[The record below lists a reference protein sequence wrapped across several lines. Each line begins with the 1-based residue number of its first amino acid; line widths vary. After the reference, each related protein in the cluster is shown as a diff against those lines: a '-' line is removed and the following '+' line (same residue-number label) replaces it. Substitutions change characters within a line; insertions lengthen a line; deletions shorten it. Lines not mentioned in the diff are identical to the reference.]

1 MTRKKYCAL
10 LRSPVP
16 SLLLHTPDQLSEVT
30 GSRSPTCTVRIRLL
44 VCLVLLC
51 AVAACG
57 SQRDRA
63 PIRTTAADAALTQA
77 MLLENVST
85 SWNDSL
91 RFIMGKESGGQV
103 GIQNQS
109 SSARGLFQLL
119 AANYKLNPNG
129 AASFGNGVE
138 EAQGG
143 IRYIKQ
149 RYGTADNAVVHWQ
162 QFHWY

>member
-1 MTRKKYCAL
+1 MTREKCCAPIRDAML
-10 LRSPVP
+10 P
-16 SLLLHTPDQLSEVT
+16 TPDQLPEVAGCRT
-30 GSRSPTCTVRIRLL
+30 AACNTNRFGMRLM
-44 VCLVLLC
+44 VCLALLC

-63 PIRTTAADAALTQA
+63 PIRTMAADAALTQA
-77 MLLENVST
+77 MMLENVST

-103 GIQNQS
+103 GIQNQT

-149 RYGTADNAVVHWQ
+149 RYGTADQAMEHWQ
-162 QFHWY
+162 QYHWY